1 MAESEAHHFRNYELR
16 LLRCSLP
23 PPPPHITRRT
33 PPPFHPL
40 LDDIISLI
48 ESGRFVDSLSSAG
61 ARTIFQFA
69 DSFESL
75 DPSQFYSELE
85 RAVESYLVNDTVEA
99 NASFKIILVVSI
111 AVAALLAFFQCNF
124 IGPVIELPSV
134 PLPWKAIKEGKEW
147 EAWARNQ
154 LMSDGSDLAAKFSNL
169 QNGVAERQNRTLLE
183 KARHVNLVEYA
194 LSVEDDEDDEPG
206 TFKQVVKDKESE
218 SWLVAMKEEM
228 QYLHKNKTW
237 EVVPLPVGKT
247 AIGCKWVYKR
257 KEVPS
262 KLDKIRLFGNQSPI
276 TAEYKAYMDNVPY
289 ASAVRS
295 LRHGVYTSKHFRSSR
310 RGKAHWEAVIRY
322 LKGDDILLV
331 MYLKY
336 MVLQLVGDGYS
347 GSTTTEAEYMA
358 MEGVKETLWLRGILD
373 DLGLKQDSV
382 NLNCDSQSAIEPG
395 SSCSYQTYRCK
406 YILFAK
412 ILLMKTRDLSFGG
425 NIGCETGFET
435 STWWFARLILLQQ
448 RIMDERCSS
457 LLDLLQV
464 FMGESV
470 NNFGNVEKVISYW
483 GAAVEEDEA
492 LTIVSMLQLEAG
504 LIEHTFGRVDHA
516 KQYFEAAALST
527 GLELSVTGAL
537 GVRTVH
543 QVDPVAQRVLVTRKS
558 SLASASST
566 PSSNVTHER
575 DASNEPN
582 SHQQN
587 SEASD
592 VLMAPKFINSVGNGL
607 DNLNLIEHNRA
618 TDVTLTSIQQAVILA
633 HCLLIEKRARVDELQ
648 SWDMAPYVEAI
659 DSQQSSYFT
668 INCSC
673 NILRIKWEST
683 RTRTKERAL
692 LMMNKLVMFK
702 IFMSR
707 HPKYWKGF
715 VPVLLSFLPPVPV
728 LRKEYG
734 ELLIGR
740 GLIAEAVGI
749 FEDLELWD
757 NLIYCYRLLE
767 KKAAAAELIK
777 AWLLETPSDPRCSL
791 GGVANDDSC
800 YLKALEVSNDRCA
813 RAKRSL
819 ARRAYSQGDYE
830 KCQVLWES
838 AMALNSL
845 YPDGWFALGA
855 AALKAKDVNKA
866 LDGFI
871 RAVQLDPENGEAW
884 NNIACL
890 HMIRKKSQ
898 EAFIAFKEALKFKRN
913 NWQMWENY
921 GQIAAD
927 VGNFFEALKAAQMVL
942 DLTGNKRYDG
952 DLLER
957 IVQEMEERFSSPCS
971 SSAEDDNDCTNQTD
985 LGSKVAESRD
995 TTRLMELLG
1004 KVLQQVVR
1012 SVGNGDIWGLY
1023 ARWHKMR
1030 GDLTMCSEALLKQV
1044 RAYQGSE
1051 VWKDIV
1057 QFRKY
1062 AHASLELCKIYL
1074 VISSSAESLREL
1086 CAADMHLRNI
1096 IKQARFWTLASS
1108 FTDTEEFKALQV
1120 CLDDVQMR
1128 LKSNSV
1134 STS

>member
-169 QNGVAERQNRTLLE
+169 Q
-183 KARHVNLVEYA
+183 
-194 LSVEDDEDDEPG
+194 
-206 TFKQVVKDKESE
+206 
-218 SWLVAMKEEM
+218 
-228 QYLHKNKTW
+228 
-237 EVVPLPVGKT
+237 
-247 AIGCKWVYKR
+247 
-257 KEVPS
+257 
-262 KLDKIRLFGNQSPI
+262 
-276 TAEYKAYMDNVPY
+276 
-289 ASAVRS
+289 
-295 LRHGVYTSKHFRSSR
+295 
-310 RGKAHWEAVIRY
+310 
-322 LKGDDILLV
+322 
-331 MYLKY
+331 
-336 MVLQLVGDGYS
+336 
-347 GSTTTEAEYMA
+347 
-358 MEGVKETLWLRGILD
+358 
-373 DLGLKQDSV
+373 
-382 NLNCDSQSAIEPG
+382 
-395 SSCSYQTYRCK
+395 

-692 LMMNKLVMFK
+692 LMMNKLVQDLHEP
-702 IFMSR
+702 S
-707 HPKYWKGF
+707 PQ
-715 VPVLLSFLPPVPV
+715 VLERVRSCFAVFLPPVPV

-777 AWLLETPSDPRCSL
+777 AWLLETPSDPRLWCSL

-1096 IKQARFWTLASS
+1096 IKQASS